1 VNRSLIALITISLLA
16 FSSTAWS
23 ASTKQ
28 EIIELKAQ
36 VAEMQK
42 DLAEIKKMLK
52 DGARTPVA
60 AAAPQQGFTEQVVS
74 IGDSP
79 FKGSED
85 APITL
90 IEYSDYQ
97 CPFCAR
103 NYRDVMPVL
112 QKDYIDTGKLKFVM
126 REYPLP
132 SLHKNAINAS
142 MAALCAGNQGKYWEM
157 HNLMFD
163 NQKQLDLDNL
173 KVLAASTG
181 LDAAKFNECMDNKD
195 TDEQVRNDM
204 ASGTKLGMRGTPGFF
219 IGVTDPDNPDEVN
232 LSVFIRGAQ
241 SVDSFKA
248 SIDDLLKAVE

>member
-1 VNRSLIALITISLLA
+1 
-16 FSSTAWS
+16 
-23 ASTKQ
+23 
-28 EIIELKAQ
+28 
-36 VAEMQK
+36 
-42 DLAEIKKMLK
+42 
-52 DGARTPVA
+52 
-60 AAAPQQGFTEQVVS
+60 
-74 IGDSP
+74 
-79 FKGSED
+79 
-85 APITL
+85 
-90 IEYSDYQ
+90 
-97 CPFCAR
+97 
-103 NYRDVMPVL
+103 MPVL

-181 LDAAKFNECMDNKD
+181 LDASKFNECMDNKD
-195 TDEQVRNDM
+195 TDEQVRTDM